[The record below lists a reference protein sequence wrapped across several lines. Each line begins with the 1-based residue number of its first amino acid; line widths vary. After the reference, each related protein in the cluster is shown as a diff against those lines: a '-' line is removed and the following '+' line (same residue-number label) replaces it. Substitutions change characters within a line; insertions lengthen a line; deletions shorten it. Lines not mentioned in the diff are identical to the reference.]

1 MGLILAFA
9 VTTKSRFTG
18 ELRPFIR
25 LWQWKMLDNV
35 RKLLC
40 VNYMVQKRPSL
51 SADNFSKGVDQN
63 NLHIC
68 VQDLWSDILFSQLLD
83 PFFHYLSARRPVREP
98 TRLSR
103 RGHQAFWHPHSDQ
116 PWKKVRNRSMP
127 LDPRPGRY
135 HHLHHQDLPIHP
147 RTSSYYSSSINYY
160 TNNMSSWLISSPLV
174 LTVHWSLGRE
184 Y

>member
-1 MGLILAFA
+1 
-9 VTTKSRFTG
+9 
-18 ELRPFIR
+18 
-25 LWQWKMLDNV
+25 MLDNV
-35 RKLLC
+35 HKLLR

-51 SADNFSKGVDQN
+51 SADNFSKGFDQN

-116 PWKKVRNRSMP
+116 PRKKLEIGP
-127 LDPRPGRY
+127 CQWTPG
-135 HHLHHQDLPIHP
+135 QGGITTFTTKICP
-147 RTSSYYSSSINYY
+147 Y
-160 TNNMSSWLISSPLV
+160 TQGPVVTTAAVLIIILITC
-174 LTVHWSLGRE
+174 LLGLFLLL
-184 Y
+184 